1 MYIFLYIWKFHT
13 CIQRNIIFTLL
24 LLPSPTTTMFF
35 KNCPSEFHDP
45 LNNPLN
51 LFSTFHTWVAIHW
64 SMRNLQVATISK
76 LIMSVPSLNNYSPS
90 TASHQVVSTGY
101 NLHIYWM
108 YTCARIF
115 SGLVICGS
123 LSHNH
128 DYCTLCVITHTVS
141 SRQRF
146 MVLFPTFQLLI
157 FILLLLGYA
166 LTFSSES
173 GSS

>member
-90 TASHQVVSTGY
+90 TASHQVVRLDIICIYTGCIPVLGY
-101 NLHIYWM
+101 FLDWSYVDLYHIIM
-108 YTCARIF
+108 TI
-115 SGLVICGS
+115 V
-123 LSHNH
+123 
-128 DYCTLCVITHTVS
+128 LCV
-141 SRQRF
+141 
-146 MVLFPTFQLLI
+146 
-157 FILLLLGYA
+157 
-166 LTFSSES
+166 
-173 GSS
+173 